1 MTPKKYPVL
10 ERLLCICCLGL
21 EGNATLIGQSSKL
34 STVLRSFW
42 VAYFKSPLIFIK
54 WPIIVG
60 DIALKTWY
68 FFWVTLYLGK
78 GMDTW
83 NSSGRVWYW
92 WLAIFVSLTHYC
104 GILWSTELVL
114 WHPLK
119 DLQHSWPKLASHPD
133 IGGTQ
138 LLGLYNKR
146 ITKVHW
152 IIERLTQ
159 NPGATTLTLSQ
170 CLCWEKSDRQPLITK
185 ETLHICY
192 SLWIRL

>member
-1 MTPKKYPVL
+1 M
-10 ERLLCICCLGL
+10 
-21 EGNATLIGQSSKL
+21 SKL
-34 STVLRSFW
+34 IYVCTSLVVSLFCETVDQFVSC
-42 VAYFKSPLIFIK
+42 LIHF
-54 WPIIVG
+54 
-60 DIALKTWY
+60 L
-68 FFWVTLYLGK
+68 
-78 GMDTW
+78 
-83 NSSGRVWYW
+83 

-119 DLQHSWPKLASHPD
+119 DSQHSWPKLASHPD
-133 IGGTQ
+133 TGGTQ

-170 CLCWEKSDRQPLITK
+170 CLCWEKGKRRPTTINHTK
-185 ETLHICY
+185 KLYTFV
-192 SLWIRL
+192 SLWINFLCKYI